1 MKMKRAD
8 NNVNSAVPSKS
19 VSGPGKRRR
28 RTPEE
33 ARRLILETAQALIAR
48 TGPDGLRLQDIAAAA
63 GISHPLIL
71 HHFGSREGLVRAL
84 TRQAAA
90 ELRDKLVAAMA
101 SSDYSIE
108 QQLDRV
114 FDAFRDGLAQR
125 LAWLTTV
132 DPDGR
137 AEETQMI
144 MRDIADSLH
153 ARRIAT
159 APPGTEIDRSDTY
172 CLVHLVAAAA
182 FGDALFGA
190 RLRCSAGLPPT
201 SETAQRFR
209 LWLAALIRAHT
220 SQSSQAHR
228 EQSPSPQP
236 SPRERRGGT
245 PGASEMRHPRGARTR
260 APRGAGG

>member
-1 MKMKRAD
+1 MKRAD
-8 NNVNSAVPSKS
+8 NNVNSVVPSKL
-19 VSGPGKRRR
+19 VAGPGKRRR

-33 ARRLILETAQALIAR
+33 ARRLILETAQSLVAT
-48 TGPDGLRLQDIAAAA
+48 TGPEGLRLQDIASAA

-84 TRQAAA
+84 TQEAAA

-132 DPDGR
+132 DPGGGD
-137 AEETQMI
+137 EQTQMI
-144 MRDIADSLH
+144 MRDIADRLH
-153 ARRIAT
+153 TRRLAAT
-159 APPGTEIDRSDTY
+159 PPGVAIDRSDTDS
-172 CLVHLVAAAA
+172 LVHLVATAA
-182 FGDALFGA
+182 FGDALYGD
-190 RLRCSAGLPPT
+190 RLFCSAGLPAT
-201 SETAQRFR
+201 SDTDRRFR

-220 SQSSQAHR
+220 ASS
-228 EQSPSPQP
+228 
-236 SPRERRGGT
+236 
-245 PGASEMRHPRGARTR
+245 
-260 APRGAGG
+260 

>member
-1 MKMKRAD
+1 MKMKQAD
-8 NNVNSAVPSKS
+8 NNVNRAVSSKS
-19 VSGPGKRRR
+19 VADAGKRRR

-48 TGPDGLRLQDIAAAA
+48 TGPEGLRLQDIAAAA

-84 TRQAAA
+84 TRQAVV

-101 SSDYSIE
+101 LSDYTIE

-132 DPDGR
+132 DPGGG
-137 AEETQMI
+137 AEQTEMV
-144 MRDIADSLH
+144 MRDIADGLH
-153 ARRIAT
+153 ARRIAA
-159 APPGTEIDRSDTY
+159 APPGSAIGRSDTDS
-172 CLVHLVAAAA
+172 LVHLVATAA

-190 RLRCSAGLPPT
+190 RLRRSAGLSVT
-201 SETAQRFR
+201 SETDRCFR

-220 SQSSQAHR
+220 TQN
-228 EQSPSPQP
+228 
-236 SPRERRGGT
+236 
-245 PGASEMRHPRGARTR
+245 
-260 APRGAGG
+260 

>member
-8 NNVNSAVPSKS
+8 NHVNSVVRPKS
-19 VSGPGKRRR
+19 VAGSGKRRR
-28 RTPEE
+28 RSPEE
-33 ARRLILETAQALIAR
+33 ARRLILEAAQSLLAS
-48 TGPDGLRLQDIAAAA
+48 TGPEGLRLQDIAAAA

-71 HHFGSREGLVRAL
+71 HHFGTREGLVRAL

-132 DPDGR
+132 DPGGG
-137 AEETQMI
+137 AEQTEMI
-144 MRDIADSLH
+144 MRDIADKLH
-153 ARRIAT
+153 ARRIST
-159 APPGTEIDRSDTY
+159 SPPGAAVERRDTDA
-172 CLVHLVAAAA
+172 LVHLVATAA

-190 RLRCSAGLPPT
+190 HLHRSAGVPVT
-201 SETAQRFR
+201 SETDRRFR
-209 LWLAALIRAHT
+209 LWLAALIRAH
-220 SQSSQAHR
+220 AR
-228 EQSPSPQP
+228 PPPFPPPQSPGQ
-236 SPRERRGGT
+236 
-245 PGASEMRHPRGARTR
+245 ARS
-260 APRGAGG
+260 GEG